1 MLRSIGLP
9 ELLVICTVAVLLFGG
24 KRFAEFGKGLGESI
38 SGFKK
43 AIKEGH
49 EAEKELKKS

>member
-9 ELLVICTVAVLLFGG
+9 ELLVIATVAILLFGG

-38 SGFKK
+38 REFKK
-43 AIKEGH
+43 AHREFGD
-49 EAEKELKKS
+49 AEKDLKKL

>member
-9 ELLVICTVAVLLFGG
+9 ELLVIATVAILLFGG
-24 KRFAEFGKGLGESI
+24 RRFAEFGKGLGESI

-43 AIKEGH
+43 AMRDAN

>member
-9 ELLVICTVAVLLFGG
+9 ELMVIATVAVLLFGG

-43 AIKEGH
+43 AMRDAGD
-49 EAEKELKKS
+49 AEKELKK